1 MGWHSGPRLKVGS
14 QRADFMMASASFT
27 RDALADLLA
36 EMGVGAHA
44 KRTGDA
50 APDVTLRGAG
60 GSTVRLLDYWRRGPL
75 ILVFFR
81 GGWCSYCALTLRD
94 WQRCHPVL
102 LQLGAT
108 LLAISPQSPEKSQ
121 ATPAENGLDFPLLC
135 DTELLAASAFGIAF
149 TVPPELVE
157 YFAEIGTDIPVLN
170 GNGLWA
176 LPVPATYVIDTRGVI
191 RYADVEPDYRK
202 RADPASVLSALDRW
216 LKGGLSPVSPD
227 QASRP

>member
-1 MGWHSGPRLKVGS
+1 
-14 QRADFMMASASFT
+14 
-27 RDALADLLA
+27 
-36 EMGVGAHA
+36 
-44 KRTGDA
+44 
-50 APDVTLRGAG
+50 
-60 GSTVRLLDYWRRGPL
+60 VRLGDYWRCGPL
-75 ILVFFR
+75 VLVFFR
-81 GGWCSYCALTLRD
+81 GGWCSYCTLTLRD
-94 WQRCHPVL
+94 WQRCHPAL

-121 ATPAENGLDFPLLC
+121 ATPVENGLGFPLLS
-135 DTELLAASAFGIAF
+135 DTDLSVASAFGIAF

-202 RADPASVLSALDRW
+202 RADPASALSALEPAA
-216 LKGGLSPVSPD
+216 KG
-227 QASRP
+227 RPLAGIA